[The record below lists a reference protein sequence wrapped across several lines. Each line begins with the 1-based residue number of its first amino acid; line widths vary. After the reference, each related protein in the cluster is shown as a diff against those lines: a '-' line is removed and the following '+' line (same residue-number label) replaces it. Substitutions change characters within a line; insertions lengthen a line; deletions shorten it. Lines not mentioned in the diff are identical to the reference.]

1 MNIYTFLSLAIKEP
15 EMDAGLEM
23 RVIIFLNVGL
33 QASLVLQIQNLS
45 LEKKDEVRVGN
56 RQKVII
62 SSHENM
68 CISQGENIKEK
79 WMFKLRH

>member
-1 MNIYTFLSLAIKEP
+1 MNIYTFLSLAMKKP
-15 EMDAGLEM
+15 EMDASLEM
-23 RVIIFLNVGL
+23 RVIIFLNVGF

-79 WMFKLRH
+79 WMVKMRH